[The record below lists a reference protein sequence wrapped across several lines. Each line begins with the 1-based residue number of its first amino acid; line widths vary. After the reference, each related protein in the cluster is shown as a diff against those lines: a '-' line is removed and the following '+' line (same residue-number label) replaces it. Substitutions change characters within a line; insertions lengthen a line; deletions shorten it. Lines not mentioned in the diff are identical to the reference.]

1 MASTLPMAR
10 LLALK
15 TPQLHSQRLVAFFQ
29 VFLLLVHMETL
40 RFIPESSL
48 LPVVFSYPFI
58 DYGHGDFKMAS
69 DPNAHIVAGMSD
81 CLWVYSG

>member
-1 MASTLPMAR
+1 MAR

-15 TPQLHSQRLVAFFQ
+15 TLQLHSQRLVAFFQ

-48 LPVVFSYPFI
+48 LPAVFSYPFI

-69 DPNAHIVAGMSD
+69 DPSAHIVAGMSG
-81 CLWVYSG
+81 CLWVYGG

>member
-1 MASTLPMAR
+1 MAR

-29 VFLLLVHMETL
+29 VFVLLVHMETI

-48 LPVVFSYPFI
+48 LPTVFSYPFI

-69 DPNAHIVAGMSD
+69 DPNARIVAGVSG

>member
-1 MASTLPMAR
+1 MRR

-29 VFLLLVHMETL
+29 VFLLLVHMETFH
-40 RFIPESSL
+40 FIPEFSL
-48 LPVVFSYPFI
+48 LLTVFSYPFI

-69 DPNAHIVAGMSD
+69 DPSARIVAGMS
-81 CLWVYSG
+81 VGV